1 MYQIGEYYCE
11 LKHVYRPLTRT
22 RVKLFDVLVS
32 LQFTPNVYIASK
44 LEYTNLQ
51 RTQKVYSMNQ
61 KAVDS
66 RSDLIQVAFVPSPA
80 YAPDPKKYG
89 TYWVRL

>member
-1 MYQIGEYYCE
+1 MYQMREYYCA
-11 LKHVYRPLTRT
+11 LKHVYRPLSRT

-51 RTQKVYSMNQ
+51 RTPSVYLM
-61 KAVDS
+61 D
-66 RSDLIQVAFVPSPA
+66 
-80 YAPDPKKYG
+80 KKG
-89 TYWVRL
+89 GQP